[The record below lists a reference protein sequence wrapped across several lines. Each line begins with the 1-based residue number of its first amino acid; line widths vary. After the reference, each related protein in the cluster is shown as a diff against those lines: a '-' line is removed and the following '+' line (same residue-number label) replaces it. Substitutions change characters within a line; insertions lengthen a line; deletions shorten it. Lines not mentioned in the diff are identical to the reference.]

1 MLAEVLRERE
11 AQLKLKQA
19 KEERTKHIS
28 DKNVQVQEQVAID
41 KIGVTS
47 HDVCV
52 IVHTCNHTRTAT

>member
-28 DKNVQVQEQVAID
+28 DKYVQVQEQVRLI
-41 KIGVTS
+41 S
-47 HDVCV
+47 
-52 IVHTCNHTRTAT
+52 N